1 MNTHLFMPFFRVSLF
16 HSLSAFSSWEIGIT
30 LKKTPIV
37 TGGVI
42 HVPNSI
48 LSCENANPR
57 HVEDRKITTAQ
68 AAKYA
73 TTDLFAIGFEKS
85 GGGIRA
91 DSVLMVE

>member
-1 MNTHLFMPFFRVSLF
+1 MNTRLFMPFSGVSLF

-37 TGGVI
+37 TGWVI

-48 LSCENANPR
+48 LSCENANPL

-68 AAKYA
+68 LEPVDDAANA
-73 TTDLFAIGFEKS
+73 KS
-85 GGGIRA
+85 
-91 DSVLMVE
+91 VK